1 MLREGIPALTRR
13 DPATGAVVRTAVD
26 TVERFQGDERTAIL
40 VDATES
46 ERAYLLASSKFLLD
60 PRRLTVALSRSKS
73 KMILVASRAI
83 FELFSV
89 DEETFAHAQMWK
101 NLLRQT
107 CTVKLWAGER
117 EGKHVEVWGNVP
129 TRGIDPGDTAAI

>member
-1 MLREGIPALTRR
+1 
-13 DPATGAVVRTAVD
+13 
-26 TVERFQGDERTAIL
+26 
-40 VDATES
+40 
-46 ERAYLLASSKFLLD
+46 
-60 PRRLTVALSRSKS
+60 
-73 KMILVASRAI
+73 MILVASRAI